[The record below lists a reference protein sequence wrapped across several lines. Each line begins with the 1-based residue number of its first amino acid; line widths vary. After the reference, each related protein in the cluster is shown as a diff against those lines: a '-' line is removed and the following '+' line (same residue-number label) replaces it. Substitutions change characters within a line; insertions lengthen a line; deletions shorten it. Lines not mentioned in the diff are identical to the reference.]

1 MTAFEWSL
9 QSKRLGLGVV
19 DGRSIWLD
27 SEGRAV
33 SIGYQIKGLLGAD
46 QDICIQSSTSLQH
59 VPYNSRIEKGLAP
72 ELRSKLSFAVQKL
85 EEIVSIA
92 SMLKQDFFNS
102 ETMGNEKAYTF
113 DVGEVDEIL
122 ICRSEPYEDRR
133 EKQEQYLAFPT
144 TTIGSFPQTQN
155 IRSARLKFRK
165 GEISIET
172 YREVIASEIGYA
184 IGVQEGI
191 GLDVLVHG
199 EAERTDMVEFFGVK
213 LDGFAFTAHGYAA
226 KFIQNIVIKILI
238 YAWVFLWKSLSH
250 VGVLFSSS
258 RICMTKRCSCAGGS
272 NHMAPDTSDRQSS
285 TPTYLERKL

>member
-33 SIGYQIKGLLGAD
+33 SIGYQIKRLLGTD
-46 QDICIQSSTSLQH
+46 QNICIQSSTSLQH
-59 VPYNSRIEKGLAP
+59 VPYNSRIEKDLDP

-92 SMLKQDFFNS
+92 SMLKHDAFNL
-102 ETMGNEKAYTF
+102 EIMRNKTAYQYN
-113 DVGEVDEIL
+113 VGEVGESL
-122 ICRSEPYEDRR
+122 ICRSEPYERRR

-144 TTIGSFPQTQN
+144 STIGSFPQTQN
-155 IRSARLKFRK
+155 IRSARLKLRK
-165 GEISIET
+165 GEISIEK

-213 LDGFAFTAHGYAA
+213 LDGFAFTTQGYVIE
-226 KFIQNIVIKILI
+226 FIHNITICLYILDLRI
-238 YAWVFLWKSLSH
+238 SISLAIFFCMPFLCFHLS
-250 VGVLFSSS
+250 S
-258 RICMTKRCSCAGGS
+258 
-272 NHMAPDTSDRQSS
+272 
-285 TPTYLERKL
+285 